1 MKKEAI
7 AVGIPKAL
15 LYHHY
20 HVLWEHFFYELG
32 VDLVYSKATDKEILA
47 VGKSYAIDEACLSLK
62 IYFGHIDYLKDKVDY
77 ILVPRIVS
85 LKRHDKTCTNFYA
98 IYDIVNNLFKNKII
112 HYNVDADNHIS
123 EKKAFIEMGKE
134 LGFNSAISSHA
145 YTKAKRVAK
154 RNARHRFI
162 KQNELLNSNKMKIL
176 LAGHPYNLHDKLLG
190 GIVADILEK
199 IGVEVIYS
207 DVNDEKESREMY
219 KQISPHLYWTF
230 NQDIVNSI
238 LYYKDKVDG
247 IIMLTSF
254 PCGPDSL
261 VNEMCLRKID
271 KPIINLI
278 IDELSGEVGLETRI
292 ESFVDII
299 KARLKQ
305 NE

>member
-7 AVGIPKAL
+7 TVGIPKAL
-15 LYHHY
+15 LYHNY

-32 VDLVYSKATDKEILA
+32 VDLVYSKVTDKEILSI
-47 VGKSYAIDEACLSLK
+47 GKKYAIDEACLSLK
-62 IYFGHIDYLKDKVDY
+62 VYFGHIAYLIDKVDY

-98 IYDIVNNLFKNKII
+98 IYDIVSNLFKSKII
-112 HYNVDADNHIS
+112 HYNIDVDNHMS
-123 EKKAFIEMGKE
+123 EKKAFIKMGKE
-134 LGFNSAISSHA
+134 LGFNSTISSHA
-145 YTKAKRVAK
+145 YMKAKRISK
-154 RNARHRFI
+154 RNAKHRFI
-162 KQNELLNSNKMKIL
+162 KQSELLNSDKMKIL
-176 LAGHPYNLHDKLLG
+176 LAGHPYNLRDKLLG
-190 GIVADILEK
+190 GTVVDILEK
-199 IGVEVIYS
+199 LGIDIVYS
-207 DVNDEKESREMY
+207 DIYDEKESKDKY
-219 KQISPHLYWTF
+219 KEISPHLYWTF

-292 ESFVDII
+292 ESFIDII
-299 KARLKQ
+299 KVREKH

>member
-85 LKRHDKTCTNFYA
+85 LKHHDKTCTNFYA

-112 HYNVDADNHIS
+112 HYNVDADNHIN
-123 EKKAFIEMGKE
+123 EKKAFIKMGKE
-134 LGFNSAISSHA
+134 LGFSSVISSHA
-145 YTKAKRVAK
+145 YIKAKRIAK

-190 GIVADILEK
+190 GIIADILDELD
-199 IGVEVIYS
+199 IEVIYS
-207 DVNDEKESREMY
+207 DINDEKETRDMY
-219 KQISPHLYWTF
+219 RQISPHLYWTF